1 MNLRHSPIP
10 RIAMAIVGLSVCG
23 CSKSGLGESPTA
35 PSMGSKIIFSAIGA
49 SDANGVGSS
58 VQCLPFTDCP
68 AGMGYVQVASR
79 QLQAQGFSVSLTNF
93 GIPTAVIG
101 RGFESLAVQYGRTIA
116 GNLIDH
122 EMPFVPKD
130 TTVTTIFAGVNEVNT
145 ITAALGAGAGTS
157 NPNAYID
164 DQVRSFGADYTTL
177 IEGIR
182 SRAAQS
188 RIVVLN
194 VPNVGAMPY
203 QAGAPLAQKQ
213 ASQRAA
219 VAMSRTVVNRLAS
232 NSVFIIDTMCDP
244 RSYQPGLFSGD
255 GLHPNDA
262 GYANI
267 AADVVRA
274 ITSPSYPAPQDS
286 CSSMTLIP

>member
-1 MNLRHSPIP
+1 MNMRHSPIL
-10 RIAMAIVGLSVCG
+10 RIAMAVAGLSIYG
-23 CSKSGLGESPTA
+23 CSKSGVDSPIA
-35 PSMGSKIIFSAIGA
+35 PSVGSKIVYTAIGA

-58 VQCLPFTDCP
+58 VQCLPFIDCP
-68 AGMGYVQVASR
+68 AGMGYVQVATR
-79 QLQAQGFSVSLTNF
+79 QLQAQGFTVSLTNF

-116 GNLIDH
+116 GNFIDH

-145 ITAALGAGAGTS
+145 ITSALGAGAGGS

-164 DQVRSFGADYTTL
+164 DEVRLFGVDYATL
-177 IEGIR
+177 IDGIR
-182 SRAAQS
+182 ARSAQT
-188 RIVVLN
+188 RIIILN
-194 VPNVGAMPY
+194 VPNAGAMPY
-203 QAGAPLAQKQ
+203 LAGAPLAQRQ
-213 ASQRAA
+213 AAQRAA

-232 NSVFIIDTMCDP
+232 NSVFVIDNMCDP
-244 RSYQPGLFSGD
+244 RSYQGGLFSAD

-267 AADVVRA
+267 AANVVRA

-286 CSSMTLIP
+286 CSSMTLVP

>member
-1 MNLRHSPIP
+1 
-10 RIAMAIVGLSVCG
+10 MAAAGLSICG
-23 CSKSGLGESPTA
+23 CSASGTGDSPTA
-35 PSMGSKIIFSAIGA
+35 PSTGSKVIYTAIGA

-58 VQCLPFTDCP
+58 SVCLPFVDCP
-68 AGMGYVQVASR
+68 TGMGYVPVAAR
-79 QLQAQGFSVSLTNF
+79 QLRAQGFTVSLTNF
-93 GIPTAVIG
+93 GIPTAVIS
-101 RGFESLAVQYGRTIA
+101 RGFQSLAVQYGRSVE
-116 GNLIDH
+116 GNFIDH

-130 TTVTTIFAGVNEVNT
+130 TTVTTIFAGINEVNT
-145 ITAALGAGAGTS
+145 ITRALGAGAGGG

-164 DQVRSFGADYTTL
+164 EQVRVFGVDYATL

-182 SRAAQS
+182 ARAGQP
-188 RIVVLN
+188 RIVILN
-194 VPNVGAMPY
+194 VPNAGAMPF
-203 QAGAPLAQKQ
+203 QAGATQAQRQ
-213 ASQRAA
+213 AAQRAA

-232 NSVFIIDTMCDP
+232 GSVFIVDTMCDP

-274 ITSPSYPAPQDS
+274 ITSASYPAPQDS